1 MDSVLDAAFDRLMA
15 EHERFRPSLDP
26 SVSQGNVVDVAQLY
40 SDDTV
45 KTAIAASQH
54 IFGVPTDKHAAQLW
68 LFSLLGDAL
77 NPSVTAMVS
86 FDVVPLLDIRQST
99 VFHRDDTGYWFGFH
113 PHVRAHSVRES
124 GRALA
129 LSVAPLIATVCRVSA
144 MRPAPLWAVVVDAL
158 VQPAM
163 AAGNEDFE
171 TLKALGVARELAAG
185 LQEGV
190 ESLRGDLA
198 GYKAGIPHHHF
209 EQICDG
215 YFAPIDA
222 EIEPD
227 YVVAHRVSCCM
238 IYHSPTA
245 GKCTSCP
252 HQDKDV
258 RKNALIAASESF

>member
-68 LFSLLGDAL
+68 FFSLLGDAL

-86 FDVVPLLDIRQST
+86 IDVVPLLDIRQST
-99 VFHRDDTGYWFGFH
+99 VFHRDDTGYWFGFR
-113 PHVRAHSVRES
+113 PHVCADSVRES

-129 LSVAPLIATVCRVSA
+129 VSVAPLIVAICRLTG
-144 MRPAPLWAVVVDAL
+144 MRPAPLWAVVADAA
-158 VQPAM
+158 VQPAI
-163 AAGNEDFE
+163 AVGNDDFE
-171 TLKALGVARELAAG
+171 TARALDTARELVAG
-185 LQEGV
+185 LREGV
-190 ESLRGDLA
+190 DSLGGDVA
-198 GYKAGIPHHHF
+198 EFKAAIPQHNF

-215 YFAPIDA
+215 CFAPIDPGV
-222 EIEPD
+222 EPD

-238 IYHSPTA
+238 INHSPTA